1 MKAWGWTVLAT
12 VFWCATAAAADDA
25 PGVRD
30 DRIVFGQSAALTG
43 PAADLGI
50 SMRLGILAAFA
61 EANRAGGVH
70 GRRLELISYDDSYEP
85 EAAIANTRR
94 LIEED
99 RVFALIGEVGTPTSA
114 AAEPLAN
121 EAGVPFIAPFTGAE
135 FLRDPSRFEVVNVR
149 ASYFQET
156 EAIVERL
163 TRDLGISRIAILY
176 QDDSYGR
183 VGLAGTRRALDRR
196 GMQLVSE
203 GTYLRN
209 TVAVKT
215 ALLTLRSGD
224 PQAILIIG
232 AYRPSAVF
240 TKWVRKL
247 GIDALVVNISFVGT
261 YALREELGAAGDGV
275 VVSQVVPFPGGDD
288 LPLQRQFRAALM
300 EVAPGSRPSF
310 GALEG
315 YIAGRL
321 TAAVLERLEAG
332 PTREGF
338 LRTLAEIGHFDIGG
352 FELSYGPGDNQG
364 SDAVWLTVFHG
375 ESGITP
381 VEHLKR

>member
-1 MKAWGWTVLAT
+1 MKGWVWAVVGIAL
-12 VFWCATAAAADDA
+12 WCVPADAVGDA
-25 PGVRD
+25 PGVES

-50 SMRLGILAAFA
+50 SMRRGILAAFT
-61 EANRAGGVH
+61 EANQGGGVH
-70 GRRLELISYDDSYEP
+70 GRRLELISYDDAYEP
-85 EAAIANTRR
+85 EAAIANTQR
-94 LIEED
+94 LIEKD
-99 RVFALIGEVGTPTSA
+99 HVFALIGAVGTPTSA

-121 EAGVPFIAPFTGAE
+121 QSGVPFIAPFTGAE
-135 FLRDPSRFEVVNVR
+135 FLRDPSRHEVVNVR

-183 VGLAGTRRALDRR
+183 AGLAGTRRALDRR
-196 GMQLVSE
+196 GLHLVSE

-224 PQAILIIG
+224 PEAIVVIG

-247 GIDALVVNISFVGT
+247 GIDAVIVNISFVGT
-261 YALREELGAAGDGV
+261 YALRQELGAAGDGV
-275 VVSQVVPFPGGDD
+275 VVSQVVPFPGGDE
-288 LPLQRQFRAALM
+288 LPLQRQFQAALKDA
-300 EVAPGSRPSF
+300 APANAASF

-315 YIAGRL
+315 YVAGRL
-321 TAAVLERLEAG
+321 TVAVLDQLGAQ
-332 PTREGF
+332 PTRERF
-338 LRTLAEIGHFDIGG
+338 LETLAEVGHFDIGG
-352 FELSYGPGDNQG
+352 FQLNYGPGDNQG
-364 SDAVWLTVFHG
+364 SDAVWLTVFRG
-375 ESGITP
+375 ESGIAP
-381 VEHLKR
+381 VERLER